1 MCCPAVFSHSTSF
14 SSMPKTLHCVLYM
27 PALEMQETGEG
38 RGNIKKLMNRKV
50 EIADI

>member
-1 MCCPAVFSHSTSF
+1 MCCLAAYSHSTSF
-14 SSMPKTLHCVLYM
+14 SSMPKTLHHVLHT

-38 RGNIKKLMNRKV
+38 RGNIKKLMTRKV